1 MKPRLQ
7 AVVFD
12 LDGTLVDSLDDLRWA
27 TDQLLA
33 EQQRRSLTRD
43 EVRSFVGEGA
53 MVLIQR
59 AFAATGGWPSG
70 LSADAALHR
79 FLAHYRDSGHQRS
92 RLYPGVLMMLAALRE
107 LGLRLAICT
116 NKPCEPTHDLLDTL
130 QLSRC
135 FDAVVGGDSFAA
147 RKPSAE
153 PVLGALNRL
162 GQSPDV
168 AVMVGDSDVDVAAAR
183 AARLSA
189 MLLVWH
195 GYARGNPADLGADW
209 VIETFD
215 TLPAWLTS
223 RFDVNAV

>member
-1 MKPRLQ
+1 MRSRLH

-33 EQQRRSLTRD
+33 DQQRRPLTRD
-43 EVRSFVGEGA
+43 EVRSFIGNGA

-70 LSADAALHR
+70 LSADAARRR
-79 FLAHYRDSGHQRS
+79 FLTHYRDSGHQRS
-92 RLYPGVLMMLAALRE
+92 RVYPGVLTMLAALRE
-107 LGLRLAICT
+107 LDLRLAICT

-130 QLSRC
+130 QLSRF
-135 FDAVVGGDSFAA
+135 FDAVVGGDSHAT

-153 PVLGALNRL
+153 PVLGALNSL

-168 AVMVGDSDVDVAAAR
+168 AVMVGDSEVDVVAAR

-189 MLLVWH
+189 MLLVRH
-195 GYARGNPADLGADW
+195 GYVRGDPADLGADW
-209 VIETFD
+209 MIETFD

-223 RFDVNAV
+223 RFDVKPV